1 MFGMS
6 FFDVLSSVATS
17 LTTLPMPKELPFY
30 HPPYDGTRLGNTHT
44 CEAQGFIFLLGF
56 IAVFVYNVMLFV
68 YYTCAISFQ
77 MEDKK
82 IAKYVEPILHILPLE
97 FGLGVAIPPLVHGLY
112 NPIDWDAWCTMVE
125 SEDVQADETRVN
137 IKSTNND
144 TLKIVTCIVLMAIII
159 ASTILIIQKV
169 VQVDRELR
177 SPKMKRYS
185 ANLHKAAKSLQN
197 NTKVI
202 VIQVMAYLS
211 SFMITLGIIFF

>member
-1 MFGMS
+1 
-6 FFDVLSSVATS
+6 
-17 LTTLPMPKELPFY
+17 
-30 HPPYDGTRLGNTHT
+30 
-44 CEAQGFIFLLGF
+44 
-56 IAVFVYNVMLFV
+56 
-68 YYTCAISFQ
+68 

-97 FGLGVAIPPLVHGLY
+97 FGLGVAIPPLVRGLY
-112 NPIDWDAWCTMVE
+112 NPINWDAWCAMVE

-144 TLKIVTCIVLMAIII
+144 TLKIVTCIILMAIII

-177 SPKMKRYS
+177 SPKMKWYS
-185 ANLHKAAKSLQN
+185 VNLHKAAKSLQN

-202 VIQVMAYLS
+202 AIQVMAYPLS
-211 SFMITLGIIFF
+211 SFIITLGIIFP